1 MGDELN
7 SQAGGDVSLE
17 EGGGGL
23 NRAPI
28 SRRTLLTGLAAISVP
43 LGGALASRRVEP
55 LMRKKGRT
63 IKFGYVSPETGPL
76 AAFGAA
82 DSFVIGALKTILA
95 RGVLI
100 DGVIHP
106 IEVIVK
112 DSQSTDATAAAVAN
126 DLIKNDKVDIMLV
139 SSTPDTTNPV
149 SDACETNRVPCIS
162 TVAPWQSWFFGR
174 GASPSTV
181 YKWTYH
187 FFWGLEDIEAVYSD
201 IWEAIP
207 TDKSIGGLWPN
218 DSDGQAFAA
227 AATGF
232 PAFIKTLPGYTVTPS
247 GLYPDLT
254 TDFTSQIT
262 LFKGN
267 NCDILTGVPI
277 PPDFTTFYQQA
288 AQQGYQPKVATIAK
302 AMLFPSAA
310 QALGPLAENISTE
323 YWWGPTHPY
332 TSSLTNQSCAQ
343 IAGRF
348 ETVTKQQWTQPIGFV
363 HALFEVAIATL
374 KKAKVVGDGSAFV
387 KTLSTLKLNSIVGPL
402 DWSKGPVPNVTK
414 TPLVGGQWRASS
426 SAQSGY
432 DLVIVTNTG
441 HTNIPTASTPEVIK
455 AS

>member
-1 MGDELN
+1 MDNKISETTSDHSSADQESSG
-7 SQAGGDVSLE
+7 LE
-17 EGGGGL
+17 
-23 NRAPI
+23 RVPI
-28 SRRTLLTGLAAISVP
+28 SRRTLLTGMAALSIPLAGSMSTER
-43 LGGALASRRVEP
+43 LEP
-55 LMRKKGRT
+55 MLKKGRT

-82 DSFVIGALKTILA
+82 DSFVINALKPILA
-95 RGVLI
+95 KGIVVRGVH
-100 DGVIHP
+100 HP

-126 DLIKNDKVDIMLV
+126 DLIKNNKVDVMLV

-174 GASPSTV
+174 GATPKTV

-201 IWEAIP
+201 IWQAVS

-227 AATGF
+227 EATGF
-232 PAFIKTLPGYTVTPS
+232 PAFIKTLNGYSVTPS

-254 TDFTSQIT
+254 TDFTAQIT
-262 LFKGN
+262 LFKNN

-332 TSSLTNQSCAQ
+332 KSSLTKQSCAQ
-343 IAGRF
+343 IANKF
-348 ETVTKQQWTQPIGFV
+348 ESVTKQQWTQPIGFV
-363 HALFEVAIATL
+363 HALFEVAIANL
-374 KKAKVVGDGSAFV
+374 KRPGVIGNSSAFV
-387 KTLSTLKLNSIVGPL
+387 KSLSTGARDPFPTLRRHRWSVGSGVRHL
-402 DWSKGPVPNVTK
+402 QPNLATI
-414 TPLVGGQWRASS
+414 SS
-426 SAQSGY
+426 S
-432 DLVIVTNTG
+432 LRM
-441 HTNIPTASTPEVIK
+441 K
-455 AS
+455 ATRTSPRATHRRSLRHLDRNGECFDVA

>member
-1 MGDELN
+1 MDTN
-7 SQAGGDVSLE
+7 FNAPVSDDRGADQE
-17 EGGGGL
+17 PTEHQQ
-23 NRAPI
+23 API
-28 SRRTLLTGLAAISVP
+28 SRRTLLTGLAALSIPVS
-43 LGGALASRRVEP
+43 ASLSSHHLEP
-55 LMRKKGRT
+55 MLKKGRT

-82 DSFVIGALKTILA
+82 DAFVINALKPILA
-95 RGVLI
+95 KGIAIGGVH
-100 DGVIHP
+100 HP

-126 DLIKNDKVDIMLV
+126 DLIKNNKVDIMLV

-174 GASPSTV
+174 GATPKTV

-201 IWEAIP
+201 IWQAVSS
-207 TDKSIGGLWPN
+207 DKHIGGLWPN

-232 PAFIKTLPGYTVTPS
+232 PAFIKSLSGYSVTPS
-247 GLYPDLT
+247 GLYPDGT
-254 TDFTSQIT
+254 TDFTAQIT
-262 LFKGN
+262 LFKNN

-323 YWWGPTHPY
+323 YWWGPTHPFK
-332 TSSLTNQSCAQ
+332 SSLTHQSCAQ
-343 IAGRF
+343 IANKF
-348 ETVTKQQWTQPIGFV
+348 ESTTSQQWTQPIGFV
-363 HALFEVAIATL
+363 HALFEVAIANL
-374 KKAKVVGDGSAFV
+374 KRTGVVGNPSAFV
-387 KTLSTLKLNSIVGPL
+387 KSLSTLKLATIVGPL
-402 DWSKGPVPNVTK
+402 EWGKGPVPNVTK
-414 TPLVGGQWRASS
+414 TPLVGGQWRSSS
-426 SAQSGY
+426 SAKSGY
-432 DLVIVTNTG
+432 DLVIVTNAG
-441 HTNIPTASTPEVIK
+441 HSNIPKAGTPEAIK
-455 AS
+455 AA

>member
-1 MGDELN
+1 MDNKENAATSENLEADHEA
-7 SQAGGDVSLE
+7 AGIQQV
-17 EGGGGL
+17 
-23 NRAPI
+23 PI
-28 SRRTLLTGLAAISVP
+28 SRRALLTGLAALSIPLADTRSLHLEPSV
-43 LGGALASRRVEP
+43 
-55 LMRKKGRT
+55 KKGRT

-82 DSFVIGALKTILA
+82 DAFVINALKPILA
-95 RGVLI
+95 KGIVIGGVH
-100 DGVIHP
+100 HP

-126 DLIKNDKVDIMLV
+126 DLIKNNKVDIMLV

-174 GASPSTV
+174 GATPKTV

-201 IWEAIP
+201 IWQAVP

-232 PAFIKTLPGYTVTPS
+232 PAFIKTLNGYSVTPS

-254 TDFTSQIT
+254 ADFTAQIT
-262 LFKGN
+262 LFKNN

-277 PPDFTTFYQQA
+277 PPDFTTFYKQA

-310 QALGPLAENISTE
+310 QALGPLAQNISTE

-332 TSSLTNQSCAQ
+332 KSSLTHQSCAQ
-343 IAGRF
+343 IANKF
-348 ETVTKQQWTQPIGFV
+348 ESTTQQQWTQPIGFV
-363 HALFEVAIATL
+363 HALFEVAIANL
-374 KKAKVVGDGSAFV
+374 KRTGVVGNSSAFV
-387 KTLSTLKLNSIVGPL
+387 KSLSTLKLATIVGPL
-402 DWSKGPVPNVTK
+402 EWGKGPVPNVTK
-414 TPLVGGQWRASS
+414 TPLVGGQWRANS
-426 SAQSGY
+426 SAKSGY

-441 HTNIPTASTPEVIK
+441 HSNIPKGGSPEVIK

>member
-1 MGDELN
+1 VNNKFNAPKGDDSGADHEPTGM
-7 SQAGGDVSLE
+7 QQ
-17 EGGGGL
+17 
-23 NRAPI
+23 API
-28 SRRTLLTGLAAISVP
+28 SRRSLLTGVAALSVP
-43 LGGALASRRVEP
+43 LSGALASHHLEP
-55 LMRKKGRT
+55 MLKKGRT

-82 DSFVIGALKTILA
+82 DAFVINALKPILA
-95 RGVLI
+95 MGIVVGGVH
-100 DGVIHP
+100 HP

-126 DLIKNDKVDIMLV
+126 DLIKNNKVDIMLV

-174 GASPSTV
+174 GATPTTV

-201 IWEAIP
+201 IWQAVS
-207 TDKSIGGLWPN
+207 TDKQIGGLWPN

-232 PAFIKTLPGYTVTPS
+232 PAFIKTLSGYGVTPS
-247 GLYPDLT
+247 GLYPDGT
-254 TDFTSQIT
+254 TDFTAQIT
-262 LFKGN
+262 LFKSN

-310 QALGPLAENISTE
+310 QALGSLAENISTE

-332 TSSLTNQSCAQ
+332 RSSLTRQSCAQ
-343 IAGRF
+343 IANKF
-348 ETVTKQQWTQPIGFV
+348 ESTTKQQWTQPIGFV
-363 HALFEVAIATL
+363 HALFEVAIANL
-374 KKAKVVGDGSAFV
+374 KRAGVVGNPSAFV
-387 KTLSTLKLNSIVGPL
+387 KSLSTLKLATIVGPL
-402 DWSKGPVPNVTK
+402 EWGKGPVPNVTK

-426 SAQSGY
+426 SAKSGY
-432 DLVIVTNTG
+432 DLVIVTNAG
-441 HTNIPTASTPEVIK
+441 HANIPTAGTPEAIK

>member
-1 MGDELN
+1 MDNKISETTSDHSSADQESSG
-7 SQAGGDVSLE
+7 LE
-17 EGGGGL
+17 
-23 NRAPI
+23 RVPI
-28 SRRTLLTGLAAISVP
+28 SRRTLLTGMAALSIPLAGSMSTER
-43 LGGALASRRVEP
+43 LEP
-55 LMRKKGRT
+55 MLKKGRT

-82 DSFVIGALKTILA
+82 DSFVINALKPILA
-95 RGVLI
+95 KGIVVRGVH
-100 DGVIHP
+100 HP

-126 DLIKNDKVDIMLV
+126 DLIKNNKVDVMLV

-174 GASPSTV
+174 GATPKTV

-201 IWEAIP
+201 IWQAVS

-227 AATGF
+227 EATGF
-232 PAFIKTLPGYTVTPS
+232 PAFIKTLNGYSVTPS

-254 TDFTSQIT
+254 TDFTAQIT
-262 LFKGN
+262 LFKNN

-332 TSSLTNQSCAQ
+332 KSSLTKQSCPDCEQ
-343 IAGRF
+343 VR
-348 ETVTKQQWTQPIGFV
+348 
-363 HALFEVAIATL
+363 
-374 KKAKVVGDGSAFV
+374 VGDQATVDPADRIRS
-387 KTLSTLKLNSIVGPL
+387 
-402 DWSKGPVPNVTK
+402 
-414 TPLVGGQWRASS
+414 RA
-426 SAQSGY
+426 
-432 DLVIVTNTG
+432 L
-441 HTNIPTASTPEVIK
+441 
-455 AS
+455 

>member
-1 MGDELN
+1 VDIEFNPQTGE
-7 SQAGGDVSLE
+7 DVST
-17 EGGGGL
+17 EGEGVGL
-23 NRAPI
+23 SQTPV
-28 SRRTLLTGLAAISVP
+28 SRRTVLTGLAAMSVP
-43 LGGALASRRVEP
+43 VGGALATHHVSP
-55 LMRKKGRT
+55 LTKKKGRT

-82 DSFVIGALKTILA
+82 DTFVIDALKKILA
-95 RGVLI
+95 RGVVI
-100 DGVIHP
+100 DGVTHP

-112 DSQSTDATAAAVAN
+112 DSQSTDATAASVAD
-126 DLIKNDKVDIMLV
+126 DLIKNEKVDIMLV

-174 GASPSTV
+174 GATPKTT

-227 AATGF
+227 TATGF
-232 PAFIKTLPGYTVTPS
+232 PAFIKTLNGYSVTPS

-254 TDFTSQIT
+254 TDFTAQIT
-262 LFKGN
+262 LFKSN

-310 QALGPLAENISTE
+310 QALGSLAENISTE

-332 TSSLTNQSCAQ
+332 KSSLTGQSCAQ
-343 IAGRF
+343 IAGRY

-374 KKAKVVGDGSAFV
+374 KKAKVVGNGSAFV
-387 KTLSTLKLNSIVGPL
+387 KTLSTLKLNTIVGPL
-402 DWSKGPVPNVTK
+402 DWTKGPVPNVTK

-441 HTNIPTASTPEVIK
+441 HTNIPTASSPEVIK